1 MLLKLGEC
9 KIKCVSWKKGLHTFP
24 FIKKCGIILQVVTS
38 EEIDSKLMLA
48 LIYNAKDLGV
58 AKSFD
63 CAELENKHF
72 AL

>member
-1 MLLKLGEC
+1 
-9 KIKCVSWKKGLHTFP
+9 
-24 FIKKCGIILQVVTS
+24 
-38 EEIDSKLMLA
+38 MLA